1 MATVIKNMNDL
12 KKQIENACN
21 KAVENAANILL
32 KKLQEYI
39 NEDYYDLYAPKYYI
53 PRTMKFYES
62 AVANMMGKSTATIG
76 IDELYMSYQYPAKYT
91 YLDGTEGHWTGEDQV
106 HMANAG
112 YHGNFNIYRD
122 GHFWKDFEKYANE
135 NAIDILKTELRKQGL
150 NVKWT

>member
-1 MATVIKNMNDL
+1 MATVIKSMNDL

-39 NEDYYDLYAPKYYI
+39 NEDYYDLYYPDRYI
-53 PRTMKFYES
+53 RTKEFYRS
-62 AVANMMGKSTATIG
+62 AVANMLGKSTATIG
-76 IDELYMSYQYPAKYT
+76 IDELYMSYQYPEKYT
-91 YLDGTEGHWTGEDQV
+91 YLDGTSGHWTGEDQV
-106 HMANAG
+106 YMADAG

-150 NVKWT
+150 NVK

>member
-1 MATVIKNMNDL
+1 MATVIKNLNDL
-12 KKQIENACN
+12 KKQVENACN

-39 NEDYYDLYAPKYYI
+39 DEDYYKLYYPERYI
-53 PRTMKFYES
+53 RTKEFYRS
-62 AVANMMGKSTATIG
+62 AIANMIGKSTATVG

-91 YLDGTEGHWTGEDQV
+91 YLDGTAGHWTGEDQV
-106 HMANAG
+106 YMADAS

-122 GHFWKDFEKYANE
+122 GHFWKDFENYANE

-150 NVKWT
+150 NVK